1 MDFSTMSKKLENF
14 EYLSL
19 ESMEADFT
27 QMVDNCLSYNERDT
41 IFFRLGVK
49 MRDQGGSL
57 IRQARRQAEVSSGPT
72 FSLVNNLSLN
82 VRSLE
87 LPANLD
93 NLTPGHRVRRKDAAA
108 LGAPGKVRRRG
119 HLRRQA
125 DEGDRRLHGERG
137 EEGGDGP
144 RGAPEAPP
152 GAERQ
157 GRPHPPSRRQ
167 GQEAEV
173 AEAGKVD

>member
-1 MDFSTMSKKLENF
+1 MSKKLENF

-57 IRQARRQAEVSSGPT
+57 IRQARRQVEVSSGPT
-72 FSLVNNLSLN
+72 FSPVINLSLK
-82 VRSLE
+82 VRSAQE
-87 LPANLD
+87 LPANLN

-108 LGAPGKVRRRG
+108 LGTPGQVRRRG
-119 HLRRQA
+119 HFR
-125 DEGDRRLHGERG
+125 
-137 EEGGDGP
+137 
-144 RGAPEAPP
+144 
-152 GAERQ
+152 
-157 GRPHPPSRRQ
+157 
-167 GQEAEV
+167 
-173 AEAGKVD
+173 

>member
-57 IRQARRQAEVSSGPT
+57 IRQARRQAEVSCPT
-72 FSLVNNLSLN
+72 SSLVKNLLVK
-82 VRSLE
+82 VRS
-87 LPANLD
+87 
-93 NLTPGHRVRRKDAAA
+93 H
-108 LGAPGKVRRRG
+108 
-119 HLRRQA
+119 
-125 DEGDRRLHGERG
+125 
-137 EEGGDGP
+137 
-144 RGAPEAPP
+144 
-152 GAERQ
+152 
-157 GRPHPPSRRQ
+157 
-167 GQEAEV
+167 
-173 AEAGKVD
+173 